1 MYDKKIL
8 IVDDEADLLE
18 ALSSM
23 FERAGYRNILTA
35 DNGKAALELWK
46 KEQPDIIILD
56 VMMPGMDGFHVL
68 KEIRRTS
75 KVPVLMLTA
84 RGEADDKFAGFENG
98 ADDYSKAFFAKGAA
112 FPGTGNLKTLLSK
125 TGEKGVSRRFHG

>member
-46 KEQPDIIILD
+46 KNSL
-56 VMMPGMDGFHVL
+56 
-68 KEIRRTS
+68 TS
-75 KVPVLMLTA
+75 SSWT
-84 RGEADDKFAGFENG
+84 
-98 ADDYSKAFFAKGAA
+98 S
-112 FPGTGNLKTLLSK
+112 
-125 TGEKGVSRRFHG
+125 

>member
-23 FERAGYRNILTA
+23 FERTGYQNILTA
-35 DNGKAALELWK
+35 DNGKSALEVWK

-84 RGEADDKFAGFENG
+84 RG
-98 ADDYSKAFFAKGAA
+98 
-112 FPGTGNLKTLLSK
+112 
-125 TGEKGVSRRFHG
+125 

>member
-35 DNGKAALELWK
+35 NNGKSALEVWK
-46 KEQPDIIILD
+46 KEQTDNINMNDMI
-56 VMMPGMDGFHVL
+56 
-68 KEIRRTS
+68 
-75 KVPVLMLTA
+75 TA
-84 RGEADDKFAGFENG
+84 MN
-98 ADDYSKAFFAKGAA
+98 
-112 FPGTGNLKTLLSK
+112 
-125 TGEKGVSRRFHG
+125 

>member
-35 DNGKAALELWK
+35 DNGKAALEL
-46 KEQPDIIILD
+46 
-56 VMMPGMDGFHVL
+56 
-68 KEIRRTS
+68 
-75 KVPVLMLTA
+75 
-84 RGEADDKFAGFENG
+84 
-98 ADDYSKAFFAKGAA
+98 
-112 FPGTGNLKTLLSK
+112 
-125 TGEKGVSRRFHG
+125 